1 MKTMYSKTIVFIF
14 IMFVAA
20 TSYLPAQNQSEK
32 TVIAVT
38 KSGTEVK
45 GATTLQAVVFPLQ
58 SNSSKFK
65 VCLENQA
72 EGYVKVQILDSR
84 GNQVH
89 YPVFIFDSKGII
101 SYDMS
106 QMPLGNYIV
115 SIKNQRESHQFELKV
130 GQQVTPTIEIK
141 RGIVARVY

>member
-1 MKTMYSKTIVFIF
+1 MKTIYSKTIVFIF
-14 IMFVAA
+14 ILLVVG
-20 TSYLPAQNQSEK
+20 TSYIQAQNQSEK

-58 SNSSKFK
+58 PTSSKFK

-89 YPVFIFDSKGII
+89 YPVFIFGNKGII

-115 SIKNQRESHQFELKV
+115 RIKNKRESHQ
-130 GQQVTPTIEIK
+130 
-141 RGIVARVY
+141 